1 MADRVVE
8 RLVTGIGFAVDKAS
22 ASTALKV
29 ADRMERRFQGVASA
43 AKIMGATLAGAFAAL
58 AAGSVAISHDIV
70 RQRDYARSLGTTV
83 EQWTAW
89 EHVATSSRLE
99 AQDFRAGLISLTG
112 AIEQAG
118 SGSEDTQKL
127 FKRLGVEWATAD
139 GKLRT
144 SLELLPEL
152 ADGLNALG
160 EGDRAAALVRI
171 FGEDDGV
178 KMFDLLSKGSAGMR
192 KLRDEA
198 AGLGVVIDQQ
208 TAQSALRLQGSLT
221 RLRAAIRGAGLQ
233 LFREVGP
240 TFERLAEGLADLAT
254 RSDSWVRIGL
264 DGAIRRLGIA
274 LRGLESPAGQAAAA
288 LLAVGA
294 IFVGAQATL
303 SVPILGQVS
312 GALIGVSRGL
322 LAVTSG
328 ALGLLGIPFAPFAAA
343 VAGVAAAVGLL
354 YLAWDEFMV
363 TAQGGDSLIR
373 RLADQLGVGSETA
386 ALFAAVVDN
395 VNAKLEEA
403 SELGQFFFGTLSFGV
418 GVLQTGASALWE
430 WSRALASIV
439 IPAPLLRLV
448 DALLGSIS
456 PTEALRAL
464 ITGTTG
470 AVQAETARTR
480 GSTATIDA
488 FGGGQSASSAFA
500 EREYQAGLAR
510 QAVTST
516 PQAALVGR
524 KADFVGGAV
533 SNVTQ
538 TISVNVGGAAAGAE
552 QIATA
557 VGREVRRA
565 AAEVVR

>member
-29 ADRMERRFQGVASA
+29 ADRMERRFQGVANA
-43 AKIMGATLAGAFAAL
+43 AKVMGATLSGAFAAL
-58 AAGSVAISHDIV
+58 AAGSVAISQDIV

-89 EHVATSSRLE
+89 EYVATSSRLE

-144 SLELLPEL
+144 SLELLPQL
-152 ADGLNALG
+152 ADGLNALS

-178 KMFDLLSKGSAGMR
+178 KMFELLSKGSAGMR
-192 KLRDEA
+192 ELREEA

-208 TAQSALRLQGSLT
+208 TADSALRLQGSLT
-221 RLRAAIRGAGLQ
+221 RLRATIRGVGLQ

-312 GALIGVSRGL
+312 GALLGVSRGL
-322 LAVTSG
+322 VAVTSS

-363 TAQGGDSLIR
+363 TAEGGDSLIR

-403 SELGQFFFGTLSFGV
+403 GELGQFLFGTLSFGV
-418 GVLQTGASALWE
+418 GILQTGASALWE

-448 DALLGSIS
+448 DALLGSVS

-480 GSTATIDA
+480 GSTATLDA

-524 KADFVGGAV
+524 KADFVSGAV
-533 SNVTQ
+533 VNVTQ